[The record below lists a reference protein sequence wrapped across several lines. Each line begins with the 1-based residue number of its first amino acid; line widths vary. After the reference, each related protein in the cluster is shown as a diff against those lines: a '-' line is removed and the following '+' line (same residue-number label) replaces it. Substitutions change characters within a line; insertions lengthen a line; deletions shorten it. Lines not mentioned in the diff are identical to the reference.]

1 MNKKDLIKEINNK
14 FETSL
19 EFLKEK
25 YQIFSIEQATDIFT
39 ELDTKSKKLNI
50 RLANTEI
57 ELRAMEEIKDS
68 IEELGVC
75 KANVESIFEF
85 YPDVVIEEFPLET
98 FTVEH
103 SSTNKDFIQGF
114 IGSKISLLNDNI
126 VDTKQSIEELEVKI
140 LPIKDLIEKFK
151 A

>member
-1 MNKKDLIKEINNK
+1 MNKKDLVNEINNE

-19 EFLKEK
+19 KFLKEK
-25 YQIFSIEQATDIFT
+25 HQIFSIEQATDLFT
-39 ELDTKSKKLNI
+39 DLDTKSKKLHI

-57 ELRAMEEIKDS
+57 ELRAMEEIKSS

-98 FTVEH
+98 FTLEH

-114 IGSKISLLNDNI
+114 IDDKISLLNTSI
-126 VDTKQSIEELEVKI
+126 MDTKVSIEELEIK
-140 LPIKDLIEKFK
+140 LQPIKDLIEKFK

>member
-1 MNKKDLIKEINNK
+1 
-14 FETSL
+14 
-19 EFLKEK
+19 
-25 YQIFSIEQATDIFT
+25 
-39 ELDTKSKKLNI
+39 
-50 RLANTEI
+50 
-57 ELRAMEEIKDS
+57 MEEIKDS